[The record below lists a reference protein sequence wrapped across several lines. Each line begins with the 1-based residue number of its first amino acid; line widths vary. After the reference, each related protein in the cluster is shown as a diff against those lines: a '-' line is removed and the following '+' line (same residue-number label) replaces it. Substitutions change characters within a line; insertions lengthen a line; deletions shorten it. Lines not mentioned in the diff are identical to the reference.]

1 MSKQPEIVR
10 LAELLDG
17 DKSAHHE
24 ESATE
29 LRRLHEVNQELIK
42 SALLFQD
49 YMKFMDA
56 GDDVKGMLAFAELLE
71 VNAAAIAKAE
81 GESNE

>member
-10 LAELLDG
+10 LAELLYG

-29 LRRLHEVNQELIK
+29 LLRLHEVNT
-42 SALLFQD
+42 
-49 YMKFMDA
+49 
-56 GDDVKGMLAFAELLE
+56 ELLE
-71 VNAAAIAKAE
+71 ALKGSLWRMERYDYQAMEGTIARARAAIAKAT
-81 GESNE
+81 GEQA